1 MATWVFVATLSWL
14 IVATIGFVASVLLA
28 MAIWFAIE
36 PAAIVALTAVA
47 FPIAFAHGI
56 LTRTSSSVGVLAS
69 LYAFAL
75 AGYIA
80 AEIGP
85 STALIVLCGSALY
98 LPWLPENCRSRT
110 GTPPGVER
118 WTKQNVRSIIDR
130 MTAEYR
136 EEPCRS
142 ALNRVSGM

>member
-28 MAIWFAIE
+28 IAIWFAIE

-56 LTRTSSSVGVLAS
+56 LTRTSSTVGVLAS

-75 AGYIA
+75 ADYVA

-85 STALIVLCGSALY
+85 STALIVLLWLGFASA
-98 LPWLPENCRSRT
+98 
-110 GTPPGVER
+110 
-118 WTKQNVRSIIDR
+118 
-130 MTAEYR
+130 MAAR
-136 EEPCRS
+136 ELSKSDWNS
-142 ALNRVSGM
+142 AGR